1 MMIMNGIAKQ
11 AAFYRGYQA
20 DERSLVPLTILSA
33 AAVPLWL
40 LVHLVG
46 ASSPVVT
53 NDIRNQDRCELP
65 GLAHYAPPAAG
76 MLAQMP
82 AQSAEIH

>member
-1 MMIMNGIAKQ
+1 MIMNGIAKQ

-20 DERSLVPLTILSA
+20 DARSLVPLTILLA

-40 LVHLVG
+40 LVYLVG
-46 ASSPVVT
+46 ANKPAVT
-53 NDIRNQDRCELP
+53 NDIRNQDRCELT
-65 GLAHYAPPAAG
+65 GSRSLRPPAAG